1 MMSETTTTEAYPEA
15 AAILAEAGWKPHDG
29 WNVYTRDTLVMGFQ
43 PDGQAFH
50 VKNWA
55 AITEG
60 HPQWTA
66 DTPDTAEEAAA
77 WLVERFKPAPNDL
90 TTEATLDPVA
100 LQSEEVENPGDESNG
115 ETGEETSASAR
126 AEAQSEAVSEDW
138 IEGGFDGPVVSDAE
152 LGSDDAEGIGGLPE
166 PILGEPSNLPLDTD
180 FTEGQDL
187 GSELLDTILEGGDP
201 WALPSPEPEDFA
213 PDEIVPPETQSGAFI
228 FGDNLDQLR
237 TAAIGRVIRYANALM
252 PHWAIQD
259 DARLAYLRNFA
270 MGVSE
275 KRWDDD
281 PALSAELNALETTI
295 RRINEIKNSRDAKVE
310 FLESASRE
318 EIIDFAV
325 EANWP

>member
-1 MMSETTTTEAYPEA
+1 MDEIETKSASA
-15 AAILAEAGWKPHDG
+15 VAAILGGAGWKADPGWGGFTHGTCVGGLAPDG
-29 WNVYTRDTLVMGFQ
+29 NVY
-43 PDGQAFH
+43 

-55 AITEG
+55 AIG
-60 HPQWTA
+60 PDHPKYSA
-66 DTPDTAEEAAA
+66 DTPDTAEEAAQ
-77 WLVERFKPAPNDL
+77 WLADRYKANPL

-115 ETGEETSASAR
+115 ETGEVS
-126 AEAQSEAVSEDW
+126 QAVQGNE
-138 IEGGFDGPVVSDAE
+138 EPVVDGEVSGIE
-152 LGSDDAEGIGGLPE
+152 LGVSDELDARSYGDE
-166 PILGEPSNLPLDTD
+166 PGEYTDAD

-187 GSELLDTILEGGDP
+187 GSELLDVESELLAPE
-201 WALPSPEPEDFA
+201 LPAPDPEDFA
-213 PDEIVPPETQSGAFI
+213 PDEIVPQETQSGAFI
-228 FGDNLDQLR
+228 VGDNLDQLR

-310 FLESASRE
+310 FLEGASRE

>member
-1 MMSETTTTEAYPEA
+1 MSTEETKAEVAR
-15 AAILAEAGWKPHDG
+15 ILGGAGWKADLGWGGFTHGTCVGGLAPDG
-29 WNVYTRDTLVMGFQ
+29 NVY
-43 PDGQAFH
+43 

-55 AITEG
+55 AIG
-60 HPQWTA
+60 PDHPKYSA
-66 DTPDTAEEAAA
+66 DTPDTAEEAAQ
-77 WLVERFKPAPNDL
+77 WLADRYKANPLE
-90 TTEATLDPVA
+90 TEVTLDPVA

-115 ETGEETSASAR
+115 ETGASSGEKGSFDGSELGAGDDVSVRLPSGLGELDVRGTEGVDASGDADAYDER
-126 AEAQSEAVSEDW
+126 AEPDL
-138 IEGGFDGPVVSDAE
+138 IDA
-152 LGSDDAEGIGGLPE
+152 
-166 PILGEPSNLPLDTD
+166 D
-180 FTEGQDL
+180 FTEPEDL
-187 GSELLDTILEGGDP
+187 GSELLDVESELLAPE
-201 WALPSPEPEDFA
+201 LPAPDPEDFA
-213 PDEIVPPETQSGAFI
+213 PDEIVPQETQSGAFI

>member
-1 MMSETTTTEAYPEA
+1 MDEIETKSASA
-15 AAILAEAGWKPHDG
+15 VAAILGGAGWKADPGWGGFTHGTCVGGLAPDG
-29 WNVYTRDTLVMGFQ
+29 NVY
-43 PDGQAFH
+43 

-55 AITEG
+55 AIG
-60 HPQWTA
+60 PDHPKYSA
-66 DTPDTAEEAAA
+66 DTPDTAEEAAQ
-77 WLVERFKPAPNDL
+77 WLADRYKANPLE
-90 TTEATLDPVA
+90 TEVTLDPVA